1 MNRPSVWR
9 VSRGSVGL
17 ASGGVRL
24 VWHALVI
31 GGPWL
36 YLPATAGILAW
47 WAGFPWWTGTLAAL
61 VVGAFA
67 AADTGKGFSL
77 ERFHREAQSR
87 VEEARARAKAV
98 QVRRE
103 WPRLCERAGWLTP
116 ADLEKRRPV
125 PSLRF
130 ARTMGRRL
138 LVAWRPPERIAP
150 GEYGTHVEELRR
162 VLGAHS
168 ADWRPVTADP
178 GTVVGL
184 FGLAELPEFV
194 PAPVP
199 GPVVGPARAP
209 QPGPEPR
216 AVHQGHTFTLGQG
229 TGGTPV
235 TWSPLEA
242 PHMVVCG
249 TTGGGKGSVTRTV
262 VAQALAHPDWEVTV
276 IDGKEGG
283 EYAWAWGR
291 GAELSRQGVEL
302 ANDTLGDLE
311 YMLRE
316 RGGMLFAAGAESW
329 QDLDADWSL
338 QLVVI
343 DEVADLVLQ
352 RKDGDRETE
361 RARASFASRLNRL
374 IAQGRAV
381 GIHVVLALQRAD
393 ATILSGFMRNNLA
406 ARVAVGSLD
415 PSGAEMLF
423 PDGQVDAATGYLD
436 GTPGRAVA
444 LGLRRGHST
453 VAPLQVQYL
462 RAVDLA
468 LPELPDTGEAA

>member
-1 MNRPSVWR
+1 MWR
-9 VSRGSVGL
+9 VSRGSLGL
-17 ASGGVRL
+17 ATGGVRL

-36 YLPATAGILAW
+36 YLPASAGVLAW
-47 WAGFPWWTGTLAAL
+47 WAGVPWWWGTLAAV

-77 ERFHREAQSR
+77 ERFRREAQHR
-87 VEEARARAKAV
+87 LEEGRARAKAV
-98 QVRRE
+98 QVKRE
-103 WPRLCERAGWLTP
+103 WPRMCERAGWVTP

-130 ARTMGRRL
+130 TRTMGRRL
-138 LVAWRPPERIAP
+138 LVAWRPPESVGP

-162 VLGAHS
+162 VIGAHS

-178 GTVVGL
+178 GTLVGL

-199 GPVVGPARAP
+199 GPVVGPVEAP
-209 QPGPEPR
+209 LHGPEPQ
-216 AVHQGHTFTLGQG
+216 AVQQAHRFTLGVG
-229 TGGTPV
+229 TGGTEV
-235 TWSPLEA
+235 TWNPLEA

-249 TTGGGKGSVTRTV
+249 ATGGGKGSITRTL
-262 VAQALAHPDWEVTV
+262 VAQALAHPVWEVTV

-283 EYAWAWGR
+283 EYAWAEGR

-311 YMLRE
+311 FMLRE
-316 RGGMLFAAGAESW
+316 RGGLLYAAGAEHW
-329 QDLDADWSL
+329 ADLDADWAL

-352 RKDGDRETE
+352 RRDGDRDAEQ
-361 RARASFASRLNRL
+361 ARASFASRLNRL

-381 GIHVVLALQRAD
+381 GIHVVIALQRAD
-393 ATILSGFMRNNLA
+393 ATILSGFMRNNVA

-415 PSGAEMLF
+415 PNGVDMLF
-423 PDGQVDAATGYLD
+423 PDGQVDAALGYLD

-444 LGLRRGHST
+444 LGLQRGHTT

-462 RAVDLA
+462 RALDLS
-468 LPELPDTGEAA
+468 LPQLLRPATGEAA